1 MCIYKTKAERR
12 MRRRGG
18 ENDEISLRDKTVIH
32 KAGSDDGT
40 EKEDKSKQ
48 SYVMDKNGIQ
58 CHSVKFCHKILML

>member
-40 EKEDKSKQ
+40 EKEDKSKTI
-48 SYVMDKNGIQ
+48 V
-58 CHSVKFCHKILML
+58 CHGQKWYSVSLS